1 MKCSVSLLLLALLTQ
16 VGPGAAHSGDRV
28 SIDRLTQAVAA
39 YPEQQSL
46 YIKRGGIYSH
56 ARNWPLAE
64 RDFQRA
70 YRLGDPR
77 EVSYELGL
85 MRYRQGDYR
94 QAQVEFSLYVSLY
107 PRAAT
112 ALLYRARAAQAA
124 GAPKK
129 ALADFKT
136 YFTLV
141 KQPHPGDLLAAAMLM
156 VKGPEPAV
164 GSALALIDGGIANA
178 GGQPQLQRYAI
189 QLELQR
195 GDLSAALRR
204 CAQMESSLGGS
215 PEWQVEMAE
224 LLLQANRHNEAA
236 AMLRQ
241 AQLQLEGLRNTPA
254 RRILREK
261 IERLMF
267 S

>member
-1 MKCSVSLLLLALLTQ
+1 VKYSVSLLLLALLTQ

-28 SIDRLTQAVAA
+28 SIDRLTQAIAS

-56 ARNWPLAE
+56 ARNWSLAE

-70 YRLGDPR
+70 HRLGDPR

-85 MRYRQGDYR
+85 MRYRQSDYR
-94 QAQVEFSLYVSLY
+94 QAQVELSLYLSVHPS
-107 PRAAT
+107 AAT

-124 GAPKK
+124 GSPRT

-141 KQPHPGDLLAAAMLM
+141 EQPHPGDLLAAAMLM
-156 VKGPEPAV
+156 VEGPKPAV
-164 GSALALIDGGIANA
+164 RSALALIDGGIANT

-195 GDLSAALRR
+195 GDISAALRR
-204 CAQMESSLGGS
+204 CAQMEASLGGS
-215 PEWQVEMAE
+215 PAWQVEMAV
-224 LLLQANRHNEAA
+224 LLLRANRYNEATV
-236 AMLRQ
+236 MLRQ
-241 AQLQLEGLRNTPA
+241 AQLQLEGLKNTPA
-254 RRILREK
+254 RRALREK
-261 IERLMF
+261 IEQLMF